1 MPLLRRFSI
10 GPAQLL
16 FVCFCLLFVLI
27 GLERG
32 GGKIA
37 SVFEPLLGLF
47 SLYLLFKRGAA
58 SIRADG
64 LLIAAFIA
72 YCGYYLLRWHA
83 WDGSID
89 ASVDM
94 FRPVTQAILM
104 VALLAWWGSRADAQ
118 GSGMLLLV
126 LLGSLVA
133 GVSLFNFY
141 VLQGNGLQDRLR
153 PLGEASHP
161 IIGMYY
167 YAFPLLLAGLLFRAS
182 QETRVRLML
191 LLCAAV
197 LLSVFLLSRSRGP
210 LLGLIVTTGTV
221 AFFGLAGRARVLVF
235 GGGAAAVL
243 LFLLLQDADWLS
255 RLDTGRFVIWEA
267 VFEQLP
273 EALWLGHGSSHDNYV
288 YFSEVYGWQHAHNIW
303 LGHLYWGG
311 AVAALLLA
319 AVYGRAV
326 WLFYRFRGQP
336 LSMLGLLLVCFGLV
350 SMLTDGNLLLASP
363 DPLWFVFVV
372 PVGLAIGLSAR
383 PVGQGEVNG
392 TGADLRAD
400 V

>member
-104 VALLAWWGSRADAQ
+104 VALLAWWVSRADAQ

-126 LLGSLVA
+126 LLGTMVA
-133 GVSLFNFY
+133 GVSLLAPDDYIFY
-141 VLQGNGLQDRLR
+141 WHQ
-153 PLGEASHP
+153 
-161 IIGMYY
+161 
-167 YAFPLLLAGLLFRAS
+167 
-182 QETRVRLML
+182 
-191 LLCAAV
+191 
-197 LLSVFLLSRSRGP
+197 
-210 LLGLIVTTGTV
+210 
-221 AFFGLAGRARVLVF
+221 
-235 GGGAAAVL
+235 
-243 LFLLLQDADWLS
+243 
-255 RLDTGRFVIWEA
+255 
-267 VFEQLP
+267 
-273 EALWLGHGSSHDNYV
+273 
-288 YFSEVYGWQHAHNIW
+288 SEW
-303 LGHLYWGG
+303 
-311 AVAALLLA
+311 
-319 AVYGRAV
+319 
-326 WLFYRFRGQP
+326 
-336 LSMLGLLLVCFGLV
+336 
-350 SMLTDGNLLLASP
+350 D
-363 DPLWFVFVV
+363 
-372 PVGLAIGLSAR
+372 
-383 PVGQGEVNG
+383 
-392 TGADLRAD
+392 
-400 V
+400 